1 MKKRFFSICMIAI
14 LVLGTAAMTGFA
26 EPELK
31 TTSAILMEAE
41 TGKVLYEKQPDM
53 PMAMASITKLMT
65 LYIAME
71 EIENGTLAKEDL
83 VVGSKAAKEIGGST
97 IFLEIGEKMTV
108 DDIIK
113 GICVNSGN
121 DAAVALAE
129 KIAGS
134 ESAFVERMNAKAQ
147 EMGLTNTNYVN
158 ASGMD
163 VDGHHSSAR
172 DIAILSRAIL
182 NRFPQLLEYTG
193 IWSDSLRGGRTMLA
207 NTNQLLKSY
216 QYTTGL
222 KTGTTDNA
230 GYCISATANKDGMQ
244 LIAVIMN
251 APDASTRFA
260 EAKELLEYGY
270 NNFEVYPA
278 LKAGEEYGDVPV
290 KKGAKDTAKAVV
302 ANDVTV
308 IIPKTYSDK
317 IKKEVVLE
325 ESVAAPVAQGTKLGE
340 LILKAGDEVVETVE
354 LTAAE
359 ETRKITFFQAIGK
372 VLSAWLCFD
381 FR

>member
-1 MKKRFFSICMIAI
+1 MKKRIFSVCMII
-14 LVLGTAAMTGFA
+14 VVLIGTAVTGFA
-26 EPELK
+26 QPELK
-31 TTSAILMEAE
+31 TPSAILMEAQ
-41 TGKVLYEKQPDM
+41 TGKILYEKQPDM
-53 PMAMASITKLMT
+53 PLPMASITKLMT

-71 EIENGTLAKEDL
+71 EMEAGTLSKEDL
-83 VVGSKAAKEIGGST
+83 VVGSKAAKEVGGST

-134 ESAFVERMNAKAQ
+134 ESEFVGRMNAKAQ
-147 EMGLTNTNYVN
+147 ELGMDNTNYVN

-172 DIAILSRAIL
+172 DIAILSRTIL
-182 NRFPQLLEYTG
+182 QRFPQLLEYTG
-193 IWSDSLRGGRTMLA
+193 IWSDTLRGGRTMLV
-207 NTNQLLKSY
+207 NTNKLLKSY

-251 APDASTRFA
+251 APDANTRFT
-260 EAKELLEYGY
+260 EAQSLLEYGY
-270 NNFEVYPA
+270 NNFEVYQA
-278 LKAGEEYGDVPV
+278 LKAGEEYGDVPIE
-290 KKGAKDTAKAVV
+290 KGAKETEKAIV

-308 IIPKTYSDK
+308 VIPKTYSDK
-317 IKKEVVLE
+317 IKKEIKLE
-325 ESVAAPVAQGTKLGE
+325 QSVAAPVEKGAKIGE
-340 LILKAGDEVVETVE
+340 LVLKAGDEVVETVD

-359 ETRKITFFQAIGK
+359 GTNKITFFQAIGK
-372 VLSAWLCFD
+372 VLSAWLSFH
-381 FR
+381 FK

>member
-1 MKKRFFSICMIAI
+1 MKKRIFSICMIVIVMVCFA
-14 LVLGTAAMTGFA
+14 VTGYA
-26 EPELK
+26 EPDIN
-31 TTSAILMEAE
+31 TPSAILMEAE
-41 TGKVLYEKQPDM
+41 TGKILYEKQPDV
-53 PMAMASITKLMT
+53 PLAMASITKLMT

-71 EIENGTLAKEDL
+71 EIENGTLSKEDL
-83 VVGSKAAKEIGGST
+83 VVGSKAAKEVGGST

-108 DDIIK
+108 DDILK

-134 ESAFVERMNAKAQ
+134 ESEFVGRMNAKAQ
-147 EMGLTNTNYVN
+147 ELGLTNTNYVN

-163 VDGHHSSAR
+163 VDGHHSTAR
-172 DIAILSRAIL
+172 DIAVLSRAIL
-182 NRFPQLLEYTG
+182 NRFPQLLEYTS

-260 EAKELLEYGY
+260 EAQELLEYGY
-270 NNFEVYPA
+270 ENFEVYQA

-290 KKGAKDTAKAVV
+290 EKGAKDTAKAVV
-302 ANDVTV
+302 SNYVTV
-308 IIPKTYSDK
+308 VIPKTYSDK
-317 IKKEVVLE
+317 IKKEATLE
-325 ESVAAPVAQGTKLGE
+325 PSVAAPVEQGAKLGE
-340 LILKAGDEVVETVE
+340 LVIKAGDEVVETVD

-359 ETRKITFFQAIGK
+359 GTNKITFFQAIGK
-372 VLSAWLCFD
+372 VLSAWLSFD
-381 FR
+381 FK

>member
-1 MKKRFFSICMIAI
+1 MKKRIFSICMIVIVMGCFA
-14 LVLGTAAMTGFA
+14 VTGYA
-26 EPELK
+26 EPDIN
-31 TTSAILMEAE
+31 TPSAILMEAE
-41 TGKVLYEKQPDM
+41 TGKILYEKQPDV
-53 PMAMASITKLMT
+53 PLAMASITKLMT

-71 EIENGTLAKEDL
+71 EIENGTLSKEDL
-83 VVGSKAAKEIGGST
+83 VVGSKAAKEVGGST

-108 DDIIK
+108 DDILK

-134 ESAFVERMNAKAQ
+134 ESEFVGRMNAKAQ
-147 EMGLTNTNYVN
+147 ELGLTNTNYVN

-163 VDGHHSSAR
+163 VDGHHSTAR
-172 DIAILSRAIL
+172 DIAVLSRAIL
-182 NRFPQLLEYTG
+182 NRFPQLLEYTS

-260 EAKELLEYGY
+260 EAQELLEYGY
-270 NNFEVYPA
+270 ENFEVYQA

-290 KKGAKDTAKAVV
+290 EKGAKDTAKAVV

-308 IIPKTYSDK
+308 VIPKTYSDK
-317 IKKEVVLE
+317 IKKEATLE
-325 ESVAAPVAQGTKLGE
+325 PSVAAPVEQGAKLGE
-340 LILKAGDEVVETVE
+340 LVIKAGDEVVETVD

-359 ETRKITFFQAIGK
+359 GTNKITFFQAIGK
-372 VLSAWLCFD
+372 VLSAWLSFD
-381 FR
+381 FK

>member
-1 MKKRFFSICMIAI
+1 MKKRIFSICMIVIVMVCFA
-14 LVLGTAAMTGFA
+14 VTGYA
-26 EPELK
+26 EPDIN
-31 TTSAILMEAE
+31 TPSAILMEAE
-41 TGKVLYEKQPDM
+41 TGKILYEKQPDV
-53 PMAMASITKLMT
+53 PLAMASITKLMT

-71 EIENGTLAKEDL
+71 EIENGTLSKEDL
-83 VVGSKAAKEIGGST
+83 VVGSKAAKEVGGST

-108 DDIIK
+108 DDILK

-134 ESAFVERMNAKAQ
+134 ESEFVGRMNAKAQ
-147 EMGLTNTNYVN
+147 ELGLTNTNYVN

-163 VDGHHSSAR
+163 VDGHHSTAR
-172 DIAILSRAIL
+172 DIAVLSRAIL
-182 NRFPQLLEYTG
+182 NRFPQLLEYTS

-260 EAKELLEYGY
+260 EAQELLEYGY
-270 NNFEVYPA
+270 ENFEVYQA

-290 KKGAKDTAKAVV
+290 EKGAKDTAKAVV

-308 IIPKTYSDK
+308 VIPKTYSDK
-317 IKKEVVLE
+317 IKKEATLE
-325 ESVAAPVAQGTKLGE
+325 PSVAAPVEQGAKLGE
-340 LILKAGDEVVETVE
+340 LVIKAGDEVVETVD

-359 ETRKITFFQAIGK
+359 GTNKITFFQAIGK
-372 VLSAWLCFD
+372 VLSAWLSFD
-381 FR
+381 FK

>member
-1 MKKRFFSICMIAI
+1 MKKRIFSICMIVIVMVCFA
-14 LVLGTAAMTGFA
+14 VTGYA
-26 EPELK
+26 EPDIN
-31 TTSAILMEAE
+31 TPSAILMEAE
-41 TGKVLYEKQPDM
+41 TGKILYEKQPDV
-53 PMAMASITKLMT
+53 PLAMASITKLMT

-71 EIENGTLAKEDL
+71 EIENGTLSKEDL
-83 VVGSKAAKEIGGST
+83 VVGSKAAKEVGGST

-108 DDIIK
+108 DDILK

-134 ESAFVERMNAKAQ
+134 ESEFVGRMNAKAQ
-147 EMGLTNTNYVN
+147 ELGLTNTNYVN

-163 VDGHHSSAR
+163 VDGHHSTAR
-172 DIAILSRAIL
+172 DIAVLSRAIL
-182 NRFPQLLEYTG
+182 NRFPQLLEYTS

-260 EAKELLEYGY
+260 EAQELLEYGY
-270 NNFEVYPA
+270 ENFEVYQA

-290 KKGAKDTAKAVV
+290 EKGAKDTAKAVV

-308 IIPKTYSDK
+308 VIPKTYSDK
-317 IKKEVVLE
+317 IKKEATLE
-325 ESVAAPVAQGTKLGE
+325 SSVAAPVEQGAKLGE
-340 LILKAGDEVVETVE
+340 LVIKAGDEVVETVD

-359 ETRKITFFQAIGK
+359 GTNKITFFQAIGK
-372 VLSAWLCFD
+372 VLSAWLSFD
-381 FR
+381 FK

>member
-1 MKKRFFSICMIAI
+1 MKKRIFLVCMMIGVMICS
-14 LVLGTAAMTGFA
+14 AMSGFA
-26 EPELK
+26 QPELV
-31 TTSAILMEAE
+31 TPSAILMEAQ
-41 TGKVLYEKQPDM
+41 TGKVLYEKQPDI
-53 PMAMASITKLMT
+53 PLPMASITKLMT

-71 EIENGTLAKEDL
+71 EMEKGTLSKEDL
-83 VVGSKAAKEIGGST
+83 VVGSKAAKEVGGST

-134 ESAFVERMNAKAQ
+134 ESEFAVRMNEKAQ
-147 EMGLTNTNYVN
+147 ELGMTNTNYVN

-163 VDGHHSSAR
+163 VEGHHSSAR

-193 IWSDSLRGGRTMLA
+193 IWSDTLRGGRTMLA
-207 NTNQLLKSY
+207 NTNRLLKSY

-251 APDASTRFA
+251 APDANTRFE
-260 EAKELLEYGY
+260 EAQELLEYGY
-270 NNFEVYPA
+270 DNFEVYPA
-278 LKAGEEYGDVPV
+278 LKAGEEFGEVPV
-290 KKGAKDTAKAVV
+290 EKGAKETEKAIVDQDITVV
-302 ANDVTV
+302 
-308 IIPKTYSDK
+308 IPKTYSDK
-317 IKKEVVLE
+317 IKQEVVLE
-325 ESVAAPVAQGTKLGE
+325 EKVAAPVEKGTKLGE

-354 LTAAE
+354 LKAAE
-359 ETRKITFFQAIGK
+359 GTDKITFFQAIGN
-372 VLSAWLCFD
+372 VIRAWLSFD
-381 FR
+381 FK